1 VFDFPTTPATGTIV
15 TVPDGSYRV
24 WDSTKWRA
32 APSGSVIYPPGSY
45 LPLAGGTLTGDLYV
59 GTNTTDAKIWLN
71 GPTNSPSRFLGW
83 QSAGAMRWYVG
94 PSGSAEGTTVFAT
107 TTADVAS
114 GNTALPVSTTSGIV
128 SVAQISAAGVPSTAY
143 VVSAVGTASASTTV
157 TAAVAS
163 GNQVIPVG
171 NTAGFLT
178 GMMAIAA
185 GIPSSA
191 LVKSVGGTTGTVTT
205 TATSTV
211 YPQFIGTTM
220 TVSTLTGV
228 SIGMLAAG
236 TGIAPDAYVT
246 NTYVA
251 DSGLFAVALSKDFT
265 ANVIKGQT
273 ITFSAAIVLSQPTTG
288 TIASGS
294 TITASPAIVASQAT
308 TALIPSGTSISLMPN
323 SGNSLNLN
331 SGNDA
336 GVQWLTPIS
345 VARATGVV
353 NFQEGLSINP
363 AVGQVPNSLTTF
375 QPILLTNSSWSG
387 SPAPAGLFYRFHQFT
402 VNDAVDAGKL
412 GTTGFHIVHN
422 YGGAQASGGR
432 IGLTLQLYQT
442 PGFATPGGAGSRYN
456 NQRIGVNS
464 SVRAGENAGGTA
476 ATLGG
481 ASGAVYGLNSYS
493 KLFGPGI
500 GGYVTGATNFF
511 ELCGYN
517 LNISAGAGSSVAVKH
532 ALTIDPLAD
541 DQVQG
546 SVEDACIQMGMQPG
560 AIGWKNQ
567 IAMGNMSGSWPL
579 DSTSN
584 IWGTYRGVAVRAMQA
599 NYGLNW
605 KDIAF
610 TTALIAAPGFVVDG
624 SGNLSSG
631 ALVVNTSGNTTTIDA
646 KLLHVTATAIASS
659 PTAGWTP
666 GMGLYDVSGNQWL
679 CTTTDGTSTD
689 GISGHLTGVSAVPV
703 GPAYIVGPPPS
714 NPVSVTDQSGHQ
726 TATLTLTWSTT
737 PALSIQPSGGAITSP
752 LLTNATND
760 AAAASAG
767 VAVGQWYR
775 NGSIMMQRVA

>member
-1 VFDFPTTPATGTIV
+1 MFDFPTTPVTGTIV

-24 WDSTKWRA
+24 WDSHKWTA
-32 APSGSVIYPPGSY
+32 APSGASIYPPGSQF
-45 LPLAGGTLTGDLYV
+45 LPLAGGTLTGDLFV
-59 GTNTTDAKIWLN
+59 GTNTTNARLFLN
-71 GPTNSPSRFLGW
+71 GPTDSPSRYLGW
-83 QSAGAMRWYVG
+83 QSAGVLRWFVG
-94 PSGSAEGTTVFAT
+94 PNGGAEGTPVLAT

-114 GNTALPVSTTSGIV
+114 GNTALPVVTTSGIA
-128 SVAQISAAGVPSTAY
+128 SVAQISVAGIPSTAY
-143 VVSAVGTASASTTV
+143 VVSAVGTAPASTTV
-157 TAAVAS
+157 SAAVAS
-163 GNQVIPVG
+163 GAEVIPVG

-178 GMMAIAA
+178 GMMISGS
-185 GIPSSA
+185 GIPAST

-211 YPQFIGTTM
+211 YPGFLGTTI

-246 NTYVA
+246 STNTA
-251 DSGLFAVALSKDFT
+251 DSGLFAVALSKDLI
-265 ANVIKGQT
+265 ANVIQGQT

-294 TITASPAIVASQAT
+294 TMTASPAIVTSQAT
-308 TALIPSGTSISLMPN
+308 TALIPGGTSIKLMPN

-331 SGNDA
+331 SGNDD
-336 GVQWLTPIS
+336 GIQWLTPIT

-353 NFQEGLSINP
+353 NFQEGMTVSP
-363 AVGQVPNSLTTF
+363 VVTQVPNSLTTF
-375 QPILLTNSSWSG
+375 QPIILTNSSWSG
-387 SPAPAGLFYRFHQFT
+387 SPAPANLFYRFHQFT

-412 GTTGFHIVHN
+412 GTTAFHITHN
-422 YGGAQASGGR
+422 YGGAKASGGR
-432 IGLTLQLYQT
+432 VGLTLQLYQT
-442 PGFATPGGAGSRYN
+442 PGFVTPGGAGNRYN
-456 NQRIGVNS
+456 NIRTGINS

-476 ATLGG
+476 PTIAGAAGALFGLGT
-481 ASGAVYGLNSYS
+481 YS
-493 KLFGPGI
+493 KLYGPGI

-517 LNISAGAGSSVAVKH
+517 LNISAGVGSSVAVKH
-532 ALTIDPLAD
+532 ALTIDPLSD
-541 DQVQG
+541 DKVQG
-546 SVEDACIQMGMQPG
+546 SVEDACIQMAMQPG

-567 IAMGNMSGSWPL
+567 IALGNMSGSWPL

-584 IWGTYRGVAVRAMQA
+584 IWGTYRSAAPRAMQA

-605 KDIAF
+605 RDIAF
-610 TTALIAAPGFVVDG
+610 TTAPIAVPGFVVDG

-646 KLLHVTATAIASS
+646 KLLHVTATAVASS
-659 PTAGWTP
+659 PSGGWTP
-666 GMGLYDVSGNQWL
+666 GMGLYDASGNQWL

-726 TATLTLTWSTT
+726 TATLTLTWSAT
-737 PALSIQPSGGAITSP
+737 PALSIQPSGGPTVFGGPVTMPAGSLPTS
-752 LLTNATND
+752 NAGL
-760 AAAASAG
+760 AAG
-767 VAVGQWYR
+767 TLWNNGGFVCVA
-775 NGSIMMQRVA
+775 